1 MRRTY
6 WIFAALTALAV
17 GCSDRL
23 PINAGPSD
31 RIAGAI
37 DLGAASRDAQV
48 DFVIGLRG
56 RNEPL
61 LHKFL
66 DNQRFTQDVMS
77 AEDFGDRFGISAGE
91 YASFASWLRSQGL
104 TVTRT
109 AAGRTTISGQGSV
122 AAIEQAFGVSLHEY
136 QDLDGHFI
144 ATVQNLALSPDVAP
158 TVSGVVGLSGD
169 RPWYPHFVKLPPQPQ
184 PNAVATYT
192 ATALETQYN
201 TSTTTTPSPGTGE
214 TIVILGAGNQPK
226 LTDVAAYLNAE
237 KPYGVTMAALPAYT
251 QEQVGGPNRDPSAD
265 AEAERQENTLD
276 IDMVAA
282 LAPYATIYQVMTATN
297 GVGLFADGISYIV
310 NQHAGA
316 HAVTVSYGTCERGAA
331 GEMPVMN
338 SMFMQAKAEGQQ
350 WFFAAGD
357 SGTDGCRDGA
367 GNKIVSAGWPASS
380 PYVVGV
386 GGTGVKTGTTEVV
399 WDWGDAFGGATGGGA
414 SESLDKPAYQTGVGP
429 QANDGA
435 RDEPD
440 VAALGGAPGVVVY
453 IDGSANAFAGTSA
466 ATPMWAGVWAMIE
479 QAKGH
484 KTITN
489 GIETLYTLGAAGHG
503 FHDIT
508 SGNNGGPGDTATGG
522 YAAGTGY
529 DLSTGWG
536 SPNTADLI
544 ANWP

>member
-1 MRRTY
+1 MRRTH
-6 WIFAALTALAV
+6 WIFAALIAFAT

-31 RIAGAI
+31 RVASAI
-37 DLGAASRDAQV
+37 DLGSAARDARL
-48 DFVIGLRG
+48 DFTIALQAP
-56 RNEPL
+56 NEPL

-66 DNQRFTQDVMS
+66 ENQVFTRDVMT
-77 AEDFGDRFGISAGE
+77 AEDFGEQFGVSAGE
-91 YASFASWLRSQGL
+91 YLRMSTWLRSHGM

-109 AAGRTTISGQGSV
+109 VPGRTTISAQGTV
-122 AAIEQAFGVSLHEY
+122 AAIEQAFGVRLHQYEDY
-136 QDLDGHFI
+136 NGRFI
-144 ATVQNLALSPDVAP
+144 ATVQNLALSPDVGS
-158 TVSGVVGLSGD
+158 TVSGVAGLSGE
-169 RPWYPHFVKLPPQPQ
+169 RPWTPHYVKLPAQ
-184 PNAVATYT
+184 PNAAVATYT
-192 ATALETQYN
+192 ATKLETQYN
-201 TSTTTTPSPGTGE
+201 ASTTTTPNPGTGE

-226 LTDVAAYLNAE
+226 LTDVAAYLSNE
-237 KPYGVTMAALPAYT
+237 NPYGAGLTALPAYT
-251 QEQVGGPNRDPSAD
+251 QEQVGGPNRDDPTQ
-265 AEAERQENTLD
+265 AEGERQENTLD

-282 LAPYATIYQVMTATN
+282 LAPYATIVQVMTATN

-310 NQHAGA
+310 NQHAVA

-338 SMFMQAKAEGQQ
+338 AMFMQAKAEGQQ

-357 SGTDGCRDGA
+357 SGTDGCRDGT
-367 GNKIVSAGWPASS
+367 GNTIISAGWPASS
-380 PYVVGV
+380 PYVIGV

-399 WDWGDAFGGATGGGA
+399 WDWGDAFGGATGGGP
-414 SESLDKPAYQTGVGP
+414 SESLDKPAYQVGVGP
-429 QANDGA
+429 QATDGA

-453 IDGSANAFAGTSA
+453 FDGAAQAFAGTSA

-479 QAKGH
+479 QGKGH

-489 GIETLYTLGAAGHG
+489 GIETLYTLGAAGMG

-508 SGNNGGPGDTATGG
+508 SGNNGGPNDSPTGG
-522 YAAGTGY
+522 YAAAAGY

-536 SPNTADLI
+536 SPNTAALI